1 MSGDVD
7 AIETGAAD
15 EGTETPVTTPEEL
28 RYNNI
33 VAGTSFGGDVHHVG
47 VLFSDFKAMDQ
58 PGLFFLLASD
68 ANISVGI
75 QGALLALK
83 AQLAHQ
89 GYYPLEI
96 KKIKKIKQAP
106 FLLLLIIFHIMIITS
121 FTCHFIYL
129 FSLPFLFIS
138 ILKSSLF

>member
-1 MSGDVD
+1 MSGNVD
-7 AIETGAAD
+7 AIETGAAA

-58 PGLFFLLASD
+58 PGLFFLLASN
-68 ANISVGI
+68 NIPVGI

-83 AQLAHQ
+83 AQLARHQ
-89 GYYPLEI
+89 GYPLEI
-96 KKIKKIKQAP
+96 KKIKK
-106 FLLLLIIFHIMIITS
+106 
-121 FTCHFIYL
+121 
-129 FSLPFLFIS
+129 
-138 ILKSSLF
+138 